1 MICDTVNIIFIFKW
15 NENVRSRWMVA
26 IFFSLLFILHK
37 LFEGKKM
44 AIPTHEQPI
53 IPDYRTVFWC
63 TSTLCITCLFI
74 CNMLKA
80 IFEYLIWSVNG
91 AHFAFEFSP
100 FWMLGVDSVF
110 SSLFSILNEN
120 KTNRQNT
127 NNDNRLVIA
136 LKHHWPWP
144 MNTNI
149 DVIDV
154 MNHKMPFNS
163 YTHTHAFSLR
173 IFINL

>member
-1 MICDTVNIIFIFKW
+1 
-15 NENVRSRWMVA
+15 
-26 IFFSLLFILHK
+26 
-37 LFEGKKM
+37 M

-163 YTHTHAFSLR
+163 YTHTRFQSPDFHQFITLWKSSYSLNR
-173 IFINL
+173 VRKFAL